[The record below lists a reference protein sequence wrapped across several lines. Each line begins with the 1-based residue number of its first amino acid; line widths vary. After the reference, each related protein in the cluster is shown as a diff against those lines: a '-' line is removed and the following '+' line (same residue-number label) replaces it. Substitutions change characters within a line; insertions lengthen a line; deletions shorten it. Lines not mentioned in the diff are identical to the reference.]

1 MEAIEIMGIGLPFI
15 NNTNCYIVHMNG
27 LINNLTR
34 FINISLEMYAPL
46 PYEFTIDLH
55 TLNAYLKN
63 YEQKQQEML
72 EGFVNRLAS
81 KLTAKNRSTP
91 LGEEQSDSGQGS
103 LE

>member
-1 MEAIEIMGIGLPFI
+1 
-15 NNTNCYIVHMNG
+15 
-27 LINNLTR
+27 
-34 FINISLEMYAPL
+34 MYAPL
-46 PYEFTIDLH
+46 PYEFTIDLD

-81 KLTAKNRSTP
+81 KLTAKNRSAL